1 MVQVLKMTKK
11 QVEADLEER
20 SASISNRLEAIE
32 SDLPI
37 APKRIRGLLGK
48 KALVSVG
55 IIVVVSV
62 VTGALVFRFRKDPGK
77 AFREELDS
85 VSAAIGKEIRKY
97 MNRGLGADE
106 AVSKALNKRPP
117 VVHVGSDGGS
127 LFAGVVSTLS
137 RHIASAVGPVIAEKI
152 ADRLRGESDEK

>member
-1 MVQVLKMTKK
+1 MNKK

-37 APKRIRGLLGK
+37 PPKRIRGLLGK
-48 KALVSVG
+48 ITLVRVG
-55 IIVVVSV
+55 IIVAISV
-62 VTGALVFRFRKDPGK
+62 VTGAIAFRFRKEPGK
-77 AFREELDS
+77 AFREELDT
-85 VSAAIGKEIRKY
+85 VSTSIGKEIRKH

-117 VVHVGSDGGS
+117 VVHVGSDSGS

>member
-1 MVQVLKMTKK
+1 MVQVLKKTRE
-11 QVEADLEER
+11 QVKADLQER

-32 SDLPI
+32 SDLPV
-37 APKRIRGLLGK
+37 APKQIRGLLGK
-48 KALVSVG
+48 KALVKLGV
-55 IIVVVSV
+55 IVAVSV
-62 VTGALVFRFRKDPGK
+62 VTGAIILRFRRDPDK
-77 AFREELDS
+77 AFREELDT
-85 VSAAIGKEIRKY
+85 VSASIGKEIRKY

-127 LFAGVVSTLS
+127 LLSGVVSTLS

-152 ADRLRGESDEK
+152 ADRLRGETDEK

>member
-1 MVQVLKMTKK
+1 MTKE
-11 QVEADLEER
+11 QLEADLEER

-32 SDLPI
+32 SDLPG
-37 APKRIRGLLGK
+37 APKQIKGLLGK
-48 KALVSVG
+48 KALLRVG
-55 IIVVVSV
+55 VIVVVSV
-62 VTGALVFRFRKDPGK
+62 VTGAIVFRFRRDPSKG
-77 AFREELDS
+77 FREELDS
-85 VSAAIGKEIRKY
+85 VSASIGKEIRKY

-117 VVHVGSDGGS
+117 VVHVGSESGS